1 PKRVPTSNAHHRG
14 QTLTASSTPFSLPS
28 TATSTLFSLTSLSS
42 AADAFMATPSSS
54 ATSPS
59 PPMAYIPHAS
69 TPSQPTPSP
78 TIERFDRDNKKK
90 AVQKLI
96 ARAEL
101 SNVTRSLRNRLNYA
115 SHKTPALSRYIA
127 PRDGE
132 MLAQG
137 SNPAMQFARS
147 NTARRKPP
155 ANTTSFHGAGPS
167 HGMGGM
173 PNANSPL
180 RRGASGPS
188 NSASGLGSRHTFSNE
203 PTRYSLGGQTL
214 FTSILAPPPPQQART
229 ILNAGDPPIAA
240 PLRPEP
246 SPREH
251 GASVIRS
258 IAEGTRAH
266 SKSRRTDASPSRR
279 KGKARASKPSRP
291 NDQVDADGDVDMK
304 AAKTLTSL
312 LLQHRP
318 SIAGASSP
326 RSSFDG
332 SDAGSTQ
339 SYPIYPQGSAA
350 RGFPNPPPSQGGPST
365 STSFREMT
373 PPDTAPSQHQ
383 TTPRPAPTDNEAADL
398 MLFLATSPSPARPSK
413 DANNSRDQ
421 AAYRALGGQAAVV
434 CEPRAGSCFPPRPVI
449 QTPVTGSTIVGPVL
463 LLLAVAKALLRLAY
477 QV

>member
-1 PKRVPTSNAHHRG
+1 
-14 QTLTASSTPFSLPS
+14 
-28 TATSTLFSLTSLSS
+28 
-42 AADAFMATPSSS
+42 
-54 ATSPS
+54 
-59 PPMAYIPHAS
+59 
-69 TPSQPTPSP
+69 
-78 TIERFDRDNKKK
+78 
-90 AVQKLI
+90 
-96 ARAEL
+96 
-101 SNVTRSLRNRLNYA
+101 
-115 SHKTPALSRYIA
+115 
-127 PRDGE
+127 
-132 MLAQG
+132 
-137 SNPAMQFARS
+137 
-147 NTARRKPP
+147 
-155 ANTTSFHGAGPS
+155 
-167 HGMGGM
+167 MGGM
-173 PNANSPL
+173 PSTNSPL

-188 NSASGLGSRHTFSNE
+188 NSASALGSRHTFSNANGE
-203 PTRYSLGGQTL
+203 PGNSTRYSLGGQTL

-240 PLRPEP
+240 PVRPEP

-279 KGKARASKPSRP
+279 KGKARASKASRT
-291 NDQVDADGDVDMK
+291 NDEVDADGDVDMK

-318 SIAGASSP
+318 SIAGSASSP

-365 STSFREMT
+365 STSFREIT
-373 PPDTAPSQHQ
+373 PPDNATSQHQ

-421 AAYRALGGQAAVV
+421 AAYRALGGSSSGGL
-434 CEPRAGSCFPPRPVI
+434 RAKGRVLFPTAPGDSNPSDRVNYRASGSGLVRGGESSFTSSISSIGSDLTRRDSYPGVNSMAPRPSHRSN
-449 QTPVTGSTIVGPVL
+449 TPSQLLPPPSLPSHSSVPSSPSGLRKSHDASPRPGTTHEFNIHEFIHASPSPSRGHPGQHKVNLGLRADVGRKLFEGEQQSRMGMNMGAPPNTHMKRPDDRGLGAGIDL
-463 LLLAVAKALLRLAY
+463 LKS
-477 QV
+477 